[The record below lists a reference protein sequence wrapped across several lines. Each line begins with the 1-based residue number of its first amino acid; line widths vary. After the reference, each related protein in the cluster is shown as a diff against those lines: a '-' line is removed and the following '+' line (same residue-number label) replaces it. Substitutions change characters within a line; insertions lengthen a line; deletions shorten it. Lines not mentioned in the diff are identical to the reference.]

1 MLNYLTFLNR
11 WLGKRM
17 FFITLIALIIGF
29 NFNLPHFLLSSNVTL
44 FCFIYLTFVTSLD
57 VHFKDLLR
65 IIKHPV
71 LPIGMLVLIHIIMP
85 IIAGGIG
92 FLFYPQDFYTRLGFL
107 ISSVIPI
114 GLTSIVWTGIAG
126 GDVVLALV
134 VVMLDTLLS
143 PLILPTFFA
152 IVLGQSIT
160 MNYTQMV
167 LELIMMVVLPSLAG
181 MALNDITK
189 GNVKSFSQ
197 SLGGLTAKL
206 GVFFIILINAALIA
220 PKIVWGISI
229 IKLLLVIFILM
240 LSGYLVGYL
249 ASFALRHRTRSTML
263 TMIFNVG
270 MRNINFG
277 FVLAMTYF
285 PIAVAIPVTLASVFN
300 QPLAS
305 VFTWFSLRYAPA
317 DPSLIHCTQNEEE
330 IYRNPNFP

>member
-1 MLNYLTFLNR
+1 MLSYLAAWNR

-17 FFITLIALIIGF
+17 FFVTLIALIIGF
-29 NFNLPHFLLSSNVTL
+29 NFSLPNFLLSQNVTL
-44 FCFIYLTFVTSLD
+44 FCFIYLTFITSLD
-57 VHFKDLLR
+57 IHFKDLLR

-71 LPIGMLVLIHIIMP
+71 LPIGMLILIHAVMP

-143 PLILPTFFA
+143 PLILPGFFSL
-152 IVLGQSIT
+152 VLGQSLALD
-160 MNYTQMV
+160 YSQMV
-167 LELIMMVVLPSLAG
+167 LELIEMVALPSLAG

-189 GNVKSFSQ
+189 GKVDNFSH
-197 SLGGLTAKL
+197 SIGGLTAKI
-206 GVFFIILINAALIA
+206 GVFFIILINAANIA
-220 PKIVWGISI
+220 PNIVWGISI
-229 IKLLLVIFILM
+229 LKLLLVILLLM
-240 LSGYLVGYL
+240 LCGYLVGYL
-249 ASFALRHRTRSTML
+249 ASFALRNRTRATVL

-277 FVLAMTYF
+277 FVLAITYF

-305 VFTWFSLRYAPA
+305 IFAWFSVRNAPEDA
-317 DPSLIHCTQNEEE
+317 NVRIEKVVMKDQ
-330 IYRNPNFP
+330 

>member
-1 MLNYLTFLNR
+1 MLYSLTNWNR

-17 FFITLIALIIGF
+17 FFVTLIALFLGF
-29 NFNLPHFLLSSNVTL
+29 NFKLPDFILSQNVTL
-44 FCFIYLTFVTSLD
+44 GCFIYLTFVTSLD
-57 VHFKDLLR
+57 IHFKDLIR
-65 IIKHPV
+65 IIKHPI
-71 LPIGMLVLIHIIMP
+71 LPMGMLILIHAVMP

-143 PLILPTFFA
+143 PVILPSFFA
-152 IVLGQSIT
+152 IVLGQSIA
-160 MNYTQMV
+160 MDYSQMV
-167 LELIMMVVLPSLAG
+167 LELIMMVVLPSITG
-181 MALNDITK
+181 MAINDLTK
-189 GNVKSFSQ
+189 GKVDKFSQ
-197 SLGGLTAKL
+197 SLGGLTAKI
-206 GVFFIILINAALIA
+206 GVFFIILVNAAMIA
-220 PKIVWGISI
+220 PQIVWGISI
-229 IKLLLVIFILM
+229 VKLLLIILILM

-249 ASFALRHRTRSTML
+249 ASFALRNRNRPTIL

-305 VFTWFSLRYAPA
+305 IFTWFSLRNAPKDA
-317 DPSLIHCTQNEEE
+317 NLI
-330 IYRNPNFP
+330 RNA